1 MIDWP
6 DKLIDSIARRRSVLF
21 LGAGI
26 SANTQ
31 NRYGKHPATWEAFL
45 KE

>member
-26 SANTQ
+26 SANAQ
-31 NRYGKHPATWEAFL
+31 NRYENIQLRGKLF
-45 KE
+45 